1 MHPARIRIVA
11 VTAVLAT
18 IVLACSSGGSP
29 AASAPGAG
37 DATVAPSAGD
47 PTTDKLAQILDRGTL
62 VLSTD
67 PAYPPQSFSVEGAA
81 RTTDTACAPNQLT
94 GPEVAGYDAD
104 TGKAVAAALG
114 VEPCFVV
121 PTWTEITGGNWGDR
135 WDVAWGSGAINADRM
150 TRLYMTQPYYSTP
163 QRFYVAADS
172 PYQAPSDLDGK
183 VIGACAS
190 CTHEYY
196 LKGELEMPGVD
207 VSLKVKD
214 PKVVTYQ
221 AEPPGLQEVANG
233 TIDAFLCAEPVG
245 QQAID
250 DGLALRA
257 LDEAAFP
264 IFSTGFVDKTS
275 GLDVAAFLD
284 RVTEIVRGLHA
295 DGTLKAKSIEYFGV
309 DYATAGAAFDLD
321 SIKQVV
327 P

>member
-1 MHPARIRIVA
+1 MGAVRVHAAA
-11 VTAVLAT
+11 VTAVLS
-18 IVLACSSGGSP
+18 ILVSACSGAGPAP
-29 AASAPGAG
+29 AASRT
-37 DATVAPSAGD
+37 DAITPSAGD
-47 PTTDKLAQILDRGTL
+47 PTTDKLAQILNRGTL

-67 PAYPPQSFSVEGAA
+67 IAYPPQSMSVDGASRVA
-81 RTTDTACAPNQLT
+81 DTKCAANQLT
-94 GPEVAGYDAD
+94 GTEVTGYDVD

-114 VEPCFVV
+114 VEPCFVT
-121 PTWTEITGGNWGDR
+121 PSWTEVTGGNWGDR

-150 TRLYMTQPYYSTP
+150 TRLYMTQPYYSTQ
-163 QRFYVAADS
+163 QRFFVRSDS
-172 PYQAPSDLDGK
+172 TYQTPSDLDGK

-196 LKGELEMPGVD
+196 LKGELQIPGVD
-207 VSLKVKD
+207 VTLKVVG

-221 AEPPGLQEVANG
+221 AEPPGLEEVANG
-233 TIDAFLCAEPVG
+233 KIDAFLAAEPVG

-264 IFSTGFVDKTS
+264 IFSSGFVDRTS
-275 GLDVAAFLD
+275 GLDATAFLG
-284 RVTEIVRGLHA
+284 RVDEIIRGLIA

-309 DYATAGAAFDLD
+309 DYATAAAGFDLD
-321 SIKQVV
+321 SIGQVV